1 MFFCVFFL
9 TDKGETTDEVQVD
22 TEAGGKNKQPVSPE
36 ASPKSQLTVLGL
48 GLSVR

>member
-1 MFFCVFFL
+1 MFFCGFFL
-9 TDKGETTDEVQVD
+9 TDKGETTDEVYVD
-22 TEAGGKNKQPVSPE
+22 TEAGGKNKHPVSPE